1 MKSTVSHIS
10 GASIEHAMV
19 ITNFITAVS
28 KQITDKNCR
37 VFADSVEY
45 VLPENDYVSITPDA
59 SINCNI
65 HARTEE
71 AFTRAPKFTMI
82 VTEGEQQASILE
94 QLNLYCKIGVAE
106 CWVLDWRNKQVDIYG
121 LKNGV
126 ELRCTV
132 TDQNKEELQMISFP
146 EWKIAFDEL
155 FDFE

>member
-1 MKSTVSHIS
+1 MLYKFGRHNSDIVRGRNMTFGIKTGSTDLLTPYRKHALGDIDTRNPA
-10 GASIEHAMV
+10 ASRELA
-19 ITNFITAVS
+19 
-28 KQITDKNCR
+28 C
-37 VFADSVEY
+37 
-45 VLPENDYVSITPDA
+45 
-59 SINCNI
+59 
-65 HARTEE
+65 
-71 AFTRAPKFTMI
+71 
-82 VTEGEQQASILE
+82 
-94 QLNLYCKIGVAE
+94 NLYCKIGVAE